1 MASSGA
7 TAWAKYFKGKSEFTT
22 KMKKDSTMY
31 DIDGKRLGVIPAGT
45 EIIYMG
51 EKTYDSKPIV
61 KAKKNNKF
69 VMIRVAFDSIAKPGV
84 KASGAVSLKPQAFG
98 VVDTI
103 KYSPEAYY
111 KLIKEQISERKDL
124 NPDLRVYLDALLDN
138 TCKKIPDSRLS
149 AIYKKVSSDLP
160 INDIKKDFG
169 EVLGPLAIKHRK
181 ILEPKGIKI
190 SPSMRI
196 EVPLRPNEPLM
207 DYAVYNGTKKYVIS
221 AKSGETTN
229 VVKPNDIIDLLKK
242 DPKKI
247 KKWSNTKEYGVLSM
261 LAENSIL
268 FGPIKAVSYLK
279 PKLISKEAVS
289 EEKSFNA
296 TKVAKFIN
304 DNDYL
309 STKKSPTTNEIM
321 YECEKEIQ
329 NASKR
334 GELDINAIFSDAIE
348 NMVIYVKF
356 DISSSGV
363 SEWDVVVSSDIKKV
377 AAKRAFLRT
386 KNGYTRASDRMGVQI

>member
-1 MASSGA
+1 
-7 TAWAKYFKGKSEFTT
+7 
-22 KMKKDSTMY
+22 
-31 DIDGKRLGVIPAGT
+31 
-45 EIIYMG
+45 MG
-51 EKTYDSKPIV
+51 EKVYDSKPIV
-61 KAKKNNKF
+61 KTKKNNKF
-69 VMIRVAFDSIAKPGV
+69 VMVRVSFDSIAKPGV

-103 KYSPEAYY
+103 KYSADAYY
-111 KLIKEQISERKDL
+111 KLIKEKISERKDL
-124 NPDLRVYLDALLDN
+124 TPDLRVYLDALLDH
-138 TCKKIPDSRLS
+138 TCKKIPDTKLS
-149 AIYKKVSSDLP
+149 AIYKKVSKDLP

-181 ILEPKGIKI
+181 ILETKGIKT
-190 SPSMRI
+190 SASMKI

-207 DYAVYNGTKKYVIS
+207 DYAIYEGTKKYIIS

-229 VVKPNDIIDLLKK
+229 VVKPTDIIDLLKK
-242 DPKKI
+242 DPKKVR
-247 KKWSNTKEYGVLSM
+247 KWKDTKEYGVLSM

-268 FGPIKAVSYLK
+268 FGPIRAVSYLR
-279 PKLISKEAVS
+279 PKLIIKDSVS
-289 EEKSFNA
+289 DEKSFNA

-304 DNDYL
+304 ENAYL

-348 NMVIYVKF
+348 NMVVYVKF
-356 DISSSGV
+356 DINNFGV
-363 SEWDVVVSSDIKKV
+363 GEWNVIISSDIKNV
-377 AAKRAFLRT
+377 TIKRAFLRT

>member
-1 MASSGA
+1 MASSGV
-7 TAWAKYFKGKSEFTT
+7 TAWTKYFKGKSQFIT

-31 DIDGKRLGVIPAGT
+31 DIDGKRLGIIPVGT

-51 EKTYDSKPIV
+51 EKSYDSKPIV
-61 KAKKNNKF
+61 KTKKNNKF
-69 VMIRVAFDSIAKPGV
+69 IMIRVPFDSIAKPGV
-84 KASGAVSLKPQAFG
+84 KASGAISLKPQAFG

-103 KYSPEAYY
+103 KYSSAAYY
-111 KLIKEQISERKDL
+111 KLIKEKITERKDL
-124 NPDLRVYLDALLDN
+124 NPDLRIYLDALLEH
-138 TCKKIPDSRLS
+138 TCKKIPDSKLS
-149 AIYKKVSSDLP
+149 AIYKRVSGDLP

-169 EVLGPLAIKHRK
+169 EVLGPLAIKHKK

-190 SPSMRI
+190 SADMKI

-207 DYAVYNGTKKYVIS
+207 DYAIYNGTKKYIIS

-247 KKWSNTKEYGVLSM
+247 KKWKSTKEYSVLSM

-268 FGPIKAVSYLK
+268 FGPIKAVSYLR
-279 PKLISKEAVS
+279 PKLISTQAVS
-289 EEKSFNA
+289 DEKNFSA
-296 TKVAKFIN
+296 AKVAKFIN

-329 NASKR
+329 NATKR
-334 GELDINAIFSDAIE
+334 GELNINAIFSDAIE

-356 DISSSGV
+356 DITTSGV
-363 SEWDVVVSSDIKKV
+363 GEWNVIVSSDIKKA